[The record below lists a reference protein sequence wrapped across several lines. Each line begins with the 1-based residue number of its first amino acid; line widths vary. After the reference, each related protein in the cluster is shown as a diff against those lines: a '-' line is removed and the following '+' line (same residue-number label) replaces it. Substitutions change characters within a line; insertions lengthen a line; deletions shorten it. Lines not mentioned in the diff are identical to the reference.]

1 MKKPKK
7 RHTNII
13 PEGINR
19 RDIPFLKAK
28 PMASK
33 FILIVIIKEFRIYL
47 N

>member
-7 RHTNII
+7 RHTNIM

-28 PMASK
+28 PMTSK
-33 FILIVIIKEFRIYL
+33 FIVTVIIEEL
-47 N
+47 

>member
-7 RHTNII
+7 RHTNIM

-28 PMASK
+28 PMASRFK
-33 FILIVIIKEFRIYL
+33 VIIEELRI
-47 N
+47 

>member
-7 RHTNII
+7 RHTNIM

-19 RDIPFLKAK
+19 RDIPFLKTK

-33 FILIVIIKEFRIYL
+33 FKVIIERLGIREL
-47 N
+47 RD